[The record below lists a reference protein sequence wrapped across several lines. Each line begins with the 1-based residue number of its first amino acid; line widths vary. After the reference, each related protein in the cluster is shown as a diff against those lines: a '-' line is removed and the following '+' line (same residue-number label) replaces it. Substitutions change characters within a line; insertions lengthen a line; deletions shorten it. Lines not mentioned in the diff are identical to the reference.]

1 MATGTSAALQ
11 CGEAVNMAVNST
23 QRRNGLGAAA
33 GRAGGLAGQLFDW
46 LLAAG
51 LVWMLVWLLFYSL
64 TGVKTARRW
73 AEVTLPNALQKYE

>member
-46 LLAAG
+46 LR
-51 LVWMLVWLLFYSL
+51 VWMLVWLLFYSL